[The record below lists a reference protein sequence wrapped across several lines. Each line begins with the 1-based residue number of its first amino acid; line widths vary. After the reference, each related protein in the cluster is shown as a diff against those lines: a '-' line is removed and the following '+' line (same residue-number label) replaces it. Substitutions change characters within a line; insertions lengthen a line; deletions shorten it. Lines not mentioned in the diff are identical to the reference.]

1 MNALQVLLAQPN
13 TGMGDAMG
21 RESAIDQLKPE
32 DKQMLDRWLMD
43 KGFCGYEE
51 IAEKLADMGYSVSK
65 SSVHRYGQKLENK
78 LSAIQASTQAALMFK
93 DSIKDDGE
101 GLNSAVLAMIQSQYF
116 ECFVALQELGED
128 VTPEKR
134 LELLS
139 KVSKG
144 VAEISKASVNQKKFE
159 LEVRAKVEAA
169 VKAIEKITKKG
180 GLTAETSAEIRKHIL
195 GIAS

>member
-1 MNALQVLLAQPN
+1 
-13 TGMGDAMG
+13 MG
-21 RESAIDQLKPE
+21 RESALDQLKPE
-32 DKQMLDRWLMD
+32 DKQMLNRWLMD

-51 IAEKLADMGYSVSK
+51 IANKLSELGYSISK
-65 SSVHRYGQKLENK
+65 SSIHRYGQKLENK

-93 DSIKDDGE
+93 DSVKDDGE
-101 GLNSAVLAMIQSQYF
+101 GLNSAVLAMIQSEYF
-116 ECFVALQELGED
+116 ECFVALQELGDE

-159 LEVRAKVEAA
+159 IEVREKVETALKA
-169 VKAIEKITKKG
+169 VEKISKKG
-180 GLTAETSAEIRKHIL
+180 GLSAETATEIRKQIL
-195 GIAS
+195 GIIKS